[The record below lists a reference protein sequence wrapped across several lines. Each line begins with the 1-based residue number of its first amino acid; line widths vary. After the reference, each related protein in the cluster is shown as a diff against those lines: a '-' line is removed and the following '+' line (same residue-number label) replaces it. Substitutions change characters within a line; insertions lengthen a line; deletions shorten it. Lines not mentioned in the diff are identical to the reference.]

1 MRDKDLDNEHE
12 EASSLV
18 LRSFPWSKKKLEV
31 EKKNLG
37 RIELKQKVTV

>member
-18 LRSFPWSKKKLEV
+18 LRSFPWSKKIWKL
-31 EKKNLG
+31 KINLG